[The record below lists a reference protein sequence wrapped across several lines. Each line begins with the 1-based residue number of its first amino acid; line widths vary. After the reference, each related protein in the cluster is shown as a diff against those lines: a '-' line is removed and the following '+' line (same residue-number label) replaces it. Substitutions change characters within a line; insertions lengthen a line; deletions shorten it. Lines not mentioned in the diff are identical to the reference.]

1 MERNKKKLKYE
12 TPLHIACKKG
22 YINLVK
28 LLLNTKGININ
39 SLSYTRDTFH
49 FTPLHAAVS
58 ANRLEIVELLLN
70 YNNINVNGKSVEVNY
85 EFRNYAIYDLI
96 FYLSNLFFIFLIE

>member
-1 MERNKKKLKYE
+1 MKSKLKYE

-39 SLSYTRDTFH
+39 SLSYTRDNFH

-58 ANRLEIVELLLN
+58 ANRLEIVKLLLN
-70 YNNINVNGKSVEVNY
+70 YNNIDINGKGVEVNY
-85 EFRNYAIYDLI
+85 EFRKYAIFELI
-96 FYLSNLFFIFLIE
+96 FYLSNFFFYLIE